1 MVVTKRDKIRLD
13 GLLKNEWP
21 GGMKVYYRKG
31 AVSAEQAML
40 RWERTRELPYTCSN
54 PELLRQFIVG
64 AFIGGHI

>member
-1 MVVTKRDKIRLD
+1 
-13 GLLKNEWP
+13 
-21 GGMKVYYRKG
+21 MKVYYRKG

-64 AFIGGHI
+64 ALIGGHI